1 MAEKSNAEIVK
12 ENRAYIE
19 QNRYEY
25 PNCPHPA
32 VDKLEDA
39 CGRLEQQQT
48 CIRESVEL
56 LKEATRQYLPQ
67 CDIAPAYFLHPI
79 IVKDCI
85 EQAIAKA
92 EEILKPGE

>member
-1 MAEKSNAEIVK
+1 MAQNQVDELKRENLCLRQSLEKLQAKI
-12 ENRAYIE
+12 
-19 QNRYEY
+19 
-25 PNCPHPA
+25 
-32 VDKLEDA
+32 
-39 CGRLEQQQT
+39 EQQQT

-85 EQAIAKA
+85 EQAITKA
-92 EEILKPGE
+92 EEMLKP